1 MPAGSRHSRTFL
13 GTFRLCGPGR
23 PFPQSPGLVAGTLCG
38 PLVLPSPTRGPPVL
52 GALSHRQ
59 TGRLVMGRVG
69 GRLTPGSCPPGTFP
83 GMACPPTR
91 VSHVSPVIS
100 VTAAGQGQH
109 VGGAWAPGW
118 EPSTRPGALEAQ
130 LCPVPQAELQSH
142 PLGSPTPTVR
152 KTQLGA
158 SVNPQ
163 NALPP

>member
-1 MPAGSRHSRTFL
+1 
-13 GTFRLCGPGR
+13 
-23 PFPQSPGLVAGTLCG
+23 
-38 PLVLPSPTRGPPVL
+38 
-52 GALSHRQ
+52 
-59 TGRLVMGRVG
+59 MGRVG

-83 GMACPPTR
+83 GMACLPTC

-100 VTAAGQGQH
+100 VTPAGQGQH

-130 LCPVPQAELQSH
+130 LCPVPQGELQSH
-142 PLGSPTPTVR
+142 ALGSPTPTVR